1 MPRHI
6 KIILITSLC
15 LLVSKAVAQQV
26 SGMVVDEKTQA
37 PLPFVNIGVTGTR
50 YGTSTNVDGKFTL
63 QLPAGRSTLEFRYVG
78 YESQSINVTSSPMVI
93 RLREQATT
101 LRELVV
107 RSGANPAVR
116 IIREAVAHREIND
129 PENLPSFSYNS
140 YNKLYGSLEE
150 NPTGPRLGRKLK
162 PADSISFNRF
172 IAGNHLFIAE
182 SYTRREFRKPNFSKE
197 VVLGNQMSGIRDP
210 FFSFLATDFQ
220 PFTFYKSY
228 IELFGKSYLN
238 PITPNSEQRYDFTLA
253 DAILRT
259 ADSLF
264 VITFE
269 PLPGKSFEGL
279 KGQLYISSDG
289 YALEHVLATPADDK
303 VLIESHIQQKYE
315 KVSGHWFP
323 SQLNTELR
331 FKQAGIQG
339 HLLRYVS
346 RSYITRVNFDAVT
359 DKSFDVRNVT
369 FDPEANHRSAEFWKD
384 ARIDSLGR
392 REQHTYTYYDSLS
405 QKLRGLNNMMGLMEG
420 LMVGKLK
427 AGKFYLPLD
436 YLLKLNE
443 YENVRFGLG
452 IQTGE
457 RLSRIFQLDGYA
469 GYGLR
474 DKALKY
480 GGGFQLNLQPE
491 RDMYLRASYRQD
503 LSEPGSASFH
513 STPGIYRGNESFR
526 MWLTS
531 RMDSV
536 LQKRLEF
543 GFRPRR
549 FSQLALYG
557 MQENR
562 RPTYGYHY
570 VPQNEPGVDQRVFNI
585 TEIGLLARFAW
596 RETYTQIGPN
606 KIATEPASPHLQV
619 RVSRAEQGW
628 LDGAYGFSKIE
639 FRFDYHFN
647 IRGVGKT
654 RFEIQSGKAWGTL
667 PYPYLFNGKGSDES
681 SSFKSM
687 LYIPNYFQTMG
698 LYEFASDQYAYLFI
712 DHNFGRLTGT
722 RSPYFRPELSL
733 VQHIG
738 YGSLQHPS
746 DHIGLAVKS
755 MDRGFFESGLMLNNL
770 LRFKYVNILYY
781 GIGAGVFYRYGP
793 NALPVVSDNFAA
805 KIQLTVSF

>member
-1 MPRHI
+1 MAIGQP
-6 KIILITSLC
+6 
-15 LLVSKAVAQQV
+15 V
-26 SGMVVDEKTQA
+26 SGIVIDEKTRA

-50 YGTSTNVDGKFTL
+50 LGTASNIDGKFSL
-63 QLPAGRSTLEFRYVG
+63 HLPPEKTVLEFRYVG
-78 YESQSINVTSSPMVI
+78 YEPQSVTVTSSPMVVQ
-93 RLREQATT
+93 LREQATA
-101 LRELVV
+101 LKEIVV
-107 RSGANPAVR
+107 RAGANPAVR
-116 IIREAVAHREIND
+116 IIRGAVANRSIND

-140 YNKLYGSLEE
+140 FNKLYSYLEE
-150 NPTGPRLGRKLK
+150 DASGPKLGRKIK
-162 PADSISFNRF
+162 PDDSIAFLKF
-172 IAGNHLFIAE
+172 IAANHLFLIE
-182 SYTRREFRKPNFSKE
+182 SYTRREFKKPNFSQE
-197 VVLGNQMSGIRDP
+197 VVLANRMSGIKDP

-220 PFTFYKSY
+220 PFTFYKPY

-253 DAILRT
+253 DTMLRS

-289 YALEHVLATPADDK
+289 YALEHVLAAPADDK

-315 KVSGHWFP
+315 KVQGHWFP

-331 FKQAGIQG
+331 FKQAGVLG

-346 RSYITRVNFDAVT
+346 RSYITHINYDSLADRPFDIRT
-359 DKSFDVRNVT
+359 VT
-369 FDPEANHRSAEFWKD
+369 FDPEANHRSEEFWGA
-384 ARIDSLGR
+384 ARIDSLSR
-392 REQHTYTYYDSLS
+392 REQHTYTYYDSIS
-405 QKLRGLNNMMGLMEG
+405 HKLKGLNAMMGMMEG

-427 AGKFYLPLD
+427 SGKFYLPLE
-436 YLLKLNE
+436 YLMKIND
-443 YENVRFGLG
+443 YENVRLGFG

-457 RLSRIFQLDGYA
+457 RLSRHFQLEGYA

-480 GGGFQLNLQPE
+480 GAGFQINLQPS

-503 LSEPGSASFH
+503 LSEPGSVSFH
-513 STPGIYRGNESFR
+513 ATPGIYRGSESFR

-536 LQKRLEF
+536 VQKRLEF

-549 FSQLALYG
+549 FSQLAVYA

-562 RPTYGYHY
+562 RPTYGYHF
-570 VPQNEPGVDQRVFNI
+570 VPQNEPGVDQRLFAI
-585 TEIGLLARFAW
+585 TEIGMLARFAW
-596 RETYTQIGPN
+596 HETYTQVGPN
-606 KIATEPASPHLQV
+606 KIATEPASPHLQI

-628 LDGAYGFSKIE
+628 LDGTYGFSKIE

-667 PYPYLFNGKGSDES
+667 PYPYLFNGKGTDVF
-681 SSFKSM
+681 SSFKSAF
-687 LYIPNYFQTMG
+687 YIPNYFQTMG
-698 LYEFASDQYAYLFI
+698 VYEFASDQYAYLFI

-722 RSPYFRPELSL
+722 KSPYFRPELSL

-738 YGSLQHPS
+738 YGSLQHPN

-793 NALPVVSDNFAA
+793 NALPAISDNFAA
-805 KIQLTVSF
+805 KIQLTFSF